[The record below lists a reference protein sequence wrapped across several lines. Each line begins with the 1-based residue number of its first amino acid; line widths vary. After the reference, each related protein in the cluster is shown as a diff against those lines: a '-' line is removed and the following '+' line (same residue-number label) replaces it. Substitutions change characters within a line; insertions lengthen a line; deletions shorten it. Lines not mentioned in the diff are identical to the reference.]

1 MLEQPRDL
9 LKQIKTAMN
18 KALSQLPEE
27 EQKKVD
33 TSIYY
38 DSRLN
43 SDPQYIGTCLH
54 MKEFYMYYKK
64 TSKEGL
70 LTGAVDLDIYPD
82 NMMTVCT
89 YVMHKGQILVNSSVD
104 SIFGG
109 SLQVLD
115 DMLPECSLKKVIS
128 Q

>member
-33 TSIYY
+33 TDIYY
-38 DSRLN
+38 DSRLS

-54 MKEFYMYYKK
+54 MKEFYMYYRK
-64 TSKEGL
+64 TSNEGL

-109 SLQVLD
+109 DLQVLD
-115 DMLPECSLKKVIS
+115 DMMPECSLKKVIS

>member
-33 TSIYY
+33 TNIYY
-38 DSRLN
+38 DSRLS
-43 SDPQYIGTCLH
+43 SDPQYIGTRLH
-54 MKEFYMYYKK
+54 IKEFYMFYKK
-64 TSKEGL
+64 TSNEGL

-82 NMMTVCT
+82 NMMTACT
-89 YVMHKGQILVNSSVD
+89 YVMHKGHILVNSSVD

-109 SLQVLD
+109 NLQVLN
-115 DMLPECSLKKVIS
+115 DMLPECLLKKVIS